1 MTRTRTAGPSAGGGM
16 TGPQLPAFYMP
27 IGETGVS
34 AWLPAAERELWP
46 WLSARGLAPG
56 EHVRGHIR
64 RTNPA
69 LLSARFYPAAGCGI
83 LPLLAQFCAWAFIV
97 DDEFDEGACGRDSAL
112 SGRAVAGLLAVLEH
126 GAAAGASPPMAALA
140 DLWGRLTA
148 GRSAGWC
155 RQFADNIRSWLIT
168 YHQGALQHESG
179 YAPGIEEFCGYRQLA
194 VGMHMFLDLA
204 EVVAEHVAFLN
215 DIFSAHKDD
224 RHDSLAICGHD
235 RHRRQR
241 RLVQPAFQATRL
253 PAYAAVITERA
264 GRLTDSWRYGATI
277 DVPAEMRA
285 FTSQVAVAT
294 MFAASMSQAEQKQA
308 LDDMSTLLSG
318 TYKRMFMPALLS
330 RLPMPGNRRYKTVR
344 ARLRFTLGRLMETYR
359 ATGTDHGDVLSK
371 LLSYQEDGTPRLTDE
386 EVVDQILILFT
397 GGSETTANVLSWAV
411 HLVARHPDVETRLHA
426 EADAVLAGRAATLED
441 LGRLPYTRQVVT
453 ETLRLYPPVSMVTRV
468 VTADTELGGHR
479 LRAGCVVVFSPAAVH
494 QHPGLFP
501 EPGRFT
507 PDRWA
512 VHPQPAQPA
521 LPRGAF
527 VPFGDGPR
535 KCIGDTIG
543 MTMATLALASIAARW
558 RLEIPAEA
566 RVRPVLRT
574 FLAPRG
580 LRATVRAR

>member
-148 GRSAGWC
+148 RRSPGWC

-179 YAPGIEEFCGYRQLA
+179 YAPGIEEFCRYRQLA

-204 EVVAEHVAFLN
+204 EVVADIDLPDEVRYCPSVMDLRRAVAEHVAF
-215 DIFSAHKDD
+215 I
-224 RHDSLAICGHD
+224 
-235 RHRRQR
+235 
-241 RLVQPAFQATRL
+241 
-253 PAYAAVITERA
+253 
-264 GRLTDSWRYGATI
+264 
-277 DVPAEMRA
+277 
-285 FTSQVAVAT
+285 
-294 MFAASMSQAEQKQA
+294 
-308 LDDMSTLLSG
+308 
-318 TYKRMFMPALLS
+318 
-330 RLPMPGNRRYKTVR
+330 
-344 ARLRFTLGRLMETYR
+344 
-359 ATGTDHGDVLSK
+359 
-371 LLSYQEDGTPRLTDE
+371 
-386 EVVDQILILFT
+386 
-397 GGSETTANVLSWAV
+397 
-411 HLVARHPDVETRLHA
+411 
-426 EADAVLAGRAATLED
+426 
-441 LGRLPYTRQVVT
+441 
-453 ETLRLYPPVSMVTRV
+453 
-468 VTADTELGGHR
+468 
-479 LRAGCVVVFSPAAVH
+479 
-494 QHPGLFP
+494 
-501 EPGRFT
+501 

-512 VHPQPAQPA
+512 VQPQPA

-558 RLEIPAEA
+558 RLEISAGA